1 MESRVNYSLVG
12 LFVLVLVAVTLA
24 SAWWLAS
31 SGGGGRDYTPY
42 LVYATDSV
50 SGLNADSRVYFNGVD
65 VGRVD
70 DIGIDRDNPER
81 IRIRVLV
88 AEDVPVRSN
97 TTAQLKP
104 QGVTGLSVLNIK
116 GGKGG
121 KPLVAR
127 NGDCCPEIPYEP
139 SLFSKLE
146 GGINETMVQV
156 LDVSRRLERLFD
168 DDNLANIERTL
179 ANLEVFSS
187 SLAAEREHFSTLVQN
202 ASQTAENTA
211 EMTASGRDLVRRA
224 EATLDGLDRAIADVS
239 TTMESVQDTAAQ
251 ASEAAEATVA
261 FTTAGERTADEISRQ
276 TLPEISLLI
285 RDVRELSRRLSDFT
299 STLDENPSRVIFG
312 GEERAPGPG
321 ERP

>member
-12 LFVLVLVAVTLA
+12 VFVLLLVAATLA
-24 SAWWLAS
+24 SAWWLA

-70 DIGIDRDNPER
+70 DIRIDRDNPER
-81 IRIRVLV
+81 IRVRVLV
-88 AEDVPVRSN
+88 ASDVPVRSN
-97 TTAQLKP
+97 TTAQLQP

-116 GGKGG
+116 GGQGG
-121 KPLVAR
+121 KPIVAK
-127 NGDCCPEIPYEP
+127 NGDCCPEI

-168 DDNLANIERTL
+168 EDNLANIERTL
-179 ANLEVFSS
+179 ANLEAFSS

-239 TTMESVQDTAAQ
+239 TTMESVQDTAART
-251 ASEAAEATVA
+251 SEAAEATVV

-285 RDVRELSRRLSDFT
+285 RDVRELSRRLSNFT
-299 STLDENPSRVIFG
+299 STLDEDPSRVIFG
-312 GEERAPGPG
+312 GDERAPGPG
-321 ERP
+321 EGP

>member
-12 LFVLVLVAVTLA
+12 LFVLVLVAATVA

-31 SGGGGRDYTPY
+31 GGSGRDYTPY

-97 TTAQLKP
+97 TTAQLQP

-121 KPLVAR
+121 EPLVAR

-156 LDVSRRLERLFD
+156 LDVSRRLERLLD

-179 ANLEVFSS
+179 VNLEAFSS
-187 SLAAEREHFSTLVQN
+187 SLAAEREQFRALVHN

-211 EMTASGRDLVRRA
+211 ELTASGRDLLRRA
-224 EATLDGLDRAIADVS
+224 ETTLDGLDRAIADVS
-239 TTMESVQDTAAQ
+239 TTMESVQATAAQ
-251 ASEAAEATVA
+251 AAEASEATVA

-299 STLDENPSRVIFG
+299 STLDEDPSRVIFG

-321 ERP
+321 EGP